1 MESGEWVL
9 HDTEVGM
16 CSVTTALLEVRMQ
29 WGGRGGPPWKH
40 LGASS
45 SYRRPLALVLL
56 RLGSSSVLWHNVP
69 VSL

>member
-1 MESGEWVL
+1 MGRAVESGEWVL

-40 LGASS
+40 LGV
-45 SYRRPLALVLL
+45 PHT
-56 RLGSSSVLWHNVP
+56 GGPWHWYCWG
-69 VSL
+69 

>member
-29 WGGRGGPPWKH
+29 RGGGGGTPVETP
-40 LGASS
+40 GSS

-56 RLGSSSVLWHNVP
+56 GLGSSSVLWHGVP